1 MSLGMLGKYEK
12 LDVLGNGATGIVY
25 LAKDTLLNRQ
35 VAIKEVDVHSGD
47 ELRYLEEARLLDRLH
62 HPNIVRIH
70 GVDRIG
76 GKIVIDMEY
85 VRGSNLQQILRSR
98 GKLPIQD
105 SLEIA
110 VQVLSALTCAHEQHI
125 IHRDIK
131 PGNILMSDDGTVKL
145 ADFGQADI
153 LATNAY
159 AFGAG
164 TYAYMAPE
172 DFAPEGRSDAQSDL
186 WAVGVT
192 LYEMLTGQR
201 PFYVSNP
208 RNPFAWK
215 QSVEESMPTPLG
227 EYIADVPLEL
237 QEALTKSL
245 NPNKEDRFLSA
256 ADFRLTLMKI
266 LDPNIYS
273 FTKVTDNSEHSWVT
287 PPPRVGF
294 SQIMPT
300 TGDNLVRNS
309 LQLVSAS
316 PEIIPPP
323 VQPSMNRLQVVS
335 GKQNLPNVRVLTQ
348 PGEVVVNHLRIG
360 DSTERKVRVKL
371 RNTDARTP
379 VLVKYSADWLT
390 VTPEVLTSSETL
402 VISIDTETIQYEGLR
417 QTAITLES
425 PNSSVVIP
433 VHANIL
439 PSRPSFN
446 MIAHWYIPAMAMSIL
461 PMLIV
466 AFCSPFLGV
475 AETGRLAPVAAVLS
489 TWLATQVLL
498 ICFGVDSGP
507 VEKIAS
513 GILSMASLSA
523 FVTMVYVSSTKQ
535 SPHLAEG
542 INVAGAMVLVLMLT
556 SLLQLFTFRAWK
568 FWLFILI
575 SSSMLADGTLFG
587 IVLNLKH

>member
-35 VAIKEVDVHSGD
+35 VAIKEVDVHTGD

-85 VRGSNLQQILRSR
+85 VRGSNLQQILRTR
-98 GKLPIQD
+98 GKLPIRD
-105 SLEIA
+105 SLEII
-110 VQVLSALTCAHEQHI
+110 VQVLDALTCAHDQHI

-131 PGNILMSDDGTVKL
+131 PGNILISDDGNVKL

-215 QSVEESMPTPLG
+215 QSVEESMPTPLS
-227 EYIADVPLEL
+227 EYITDVPQDL
-237 QEALTKSL
+237 QDALTKSL
-245 NPNKEDRFLSA
+245 NPNKEDRFQSA
-256 ADFRLTLMKI
+256 SEFRRTLINI
-266 LDPNIYS
+266 LDPAS
-273 FTKVTDNSEHSWVT
+273 FSFSSGHENMERSWVS
-287 PPPRVGF
+287 PPPRIVS
-294 SQIMPT
+294 SQTMPI
-300 TGDNLVRNS
+300 TGDNLVRNG
-309 LQLVSAS
+309 LQLVSAT
-316 PEIIPPP
+316 PEIISPP
-323 VQPSMNRLQVVS
+323 VQPSMNRLQGVN
-335 GKQNLPNVRVLTQ
+335 GKQNLPTIRVSTQ
-348 PGEVVVNHLRIG
+348 PSEVVVDRLRLG
-360 DSTERKVRVKL
+360 DSTERKVKVKL
-371 RNTDARTP
+371 RNADANSP
-379 VLVKYSADWLT
+379 VFVKYNAEWLS
-390 VTPEVLTSSETL
+390 VTPEILTSTDTL
-402 VISIDTETIQYEGLR
+402 IVSIDTETLQYEGLR

-466 AFCSPFLGV
+466 AFCSPFLGT

-513 GILSMASLSA
+513 GVLGMASLSA
-523 FVTMVYVSSTKQ
+523 FITMVYISGTKH

-542 INVAGAMVLVLMLT
+542 INVAGTMVVLLILT
-556 SLLQLFTFRAWK
+556 SLLQLFTFRAWR

-575 SSSMLADGTLFG
+575 CSSMLSDGSLFG
-587 IVLNLKH
+587 IVMSLKH